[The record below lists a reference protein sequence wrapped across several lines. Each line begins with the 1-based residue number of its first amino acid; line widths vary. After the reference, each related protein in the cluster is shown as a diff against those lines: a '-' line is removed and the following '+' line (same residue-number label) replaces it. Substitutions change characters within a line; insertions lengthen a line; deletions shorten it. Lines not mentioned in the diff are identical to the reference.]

1 MSLEMATVTV
11 IEQIG
16 THLLH
21 PHPCNQKIYG
31 SEDVAELAERIK
43 VSGWIKPL
51 VVTQDNRII
60 SGHRRW
66 QTAISLGYN
75 LVPAE
80 RRTFASETE
89 ELEAL
94 LLENQFRDKT
104 PEQKVRE
111 AGYWKE
117 IEVEKARQRMSEA
130 VSAKNSGVENFPH
143 LDTGKSRDKVAEHVG
158 FGSGRSLEKAAQV
171 VKTADQLK
179 EQGKEEEGQALL
191 NVLNMK
197 SVDAASKI
205 VKLPEPEQITVLET
219 IASGKTVKEALA
231 TVSSSTELEEEE
243 EEPLFPRPVEIT
255 RETPLDAKFPGWH
268 MKPDRE
274 ATSAALAREEALNDA
289 LIDAKEKHDAHIM
302 RVMGSSDSPEWYT
315 PRHIVDLVR
324 QMFGTVDTDPCSN
337 SHESPTVPA
346 RILYTKEDDGLS
358 YTWTGKTYL
367 NPPYGTEIS
376 AWTDK
381 LVDEYK
387 AGNVTEALA
396 LLPGRIDTVWF
407 SPLYNYLMCNVRG
420 RLQFANSPYNAPFPC
435 VVVYLGGRRSAFIET
450 FKKLGPIMERVG

>member
-1 MSLEMATVTV
+1 MVAEIQTVTV
-11 IEQIG
+11 IEQVG

-21 PHPCNQKIYG
+21 PHPYNQKIYG
-31 SEDVAELAERIK
+31 NEDVEELAERIK
-43 VSGWIKPL
+43 TSGWIKPL
-51 VVTQDNRII
+51 VVTQDNCII

-66 QTAISLGYN
+66 QTAISLGYS

-117 IEVEKARQRMSEA
+117 IETKKAQQRQVELAGTRQSDL
-130 VSAKNSGVENFPH
+130 VENFPQGEQ
-143 LDTGKSRDKVAEHVG
+143 GKSRDKVAERVG
-158 FGSGRSLEKAAQV
+158 FGSGRNYEKAIQV
-171 VKTADQLK
+171 VAKADQFK
-179 EQGKEEEGQALL
+179 EQGKVEEGQALL

-205 VKLPEPEQITVLET
+205 VKLSEPEQITVLET

-231 TVSSSTELEEEE
+231 TVSPSTELEDEEE
-243 EEPLFPRPVEIT
+243 EIPLLPVTLAWDKPEPQEEVVLLP
-255 RETPLDAKFPGWH
+255 AKI
-268 MKPDRE
+268 
-274 ATSAALAREEALNDA
+274 EE
-289 LIDAKEKHDAHIM
+289 DAKEKRDVHVM

-315 PRHIVDLVR
+315 PRNIVDLVC
-324 QMFGTVDTDPCSN
+324 QMFGEIDTDPCSN

-346 RILYTKEDDGLS
+346 RVLYTKEDDGLS
-358 YTWTGKTYL
+358 STWTGKTYL

-381 LVDEYK
+381 LVDEYN

-396 LLPGRIDTVWF
+396 LLPARIDTVWF